1 MSEISRRDILGSAAL
16 FGGWLTVGTE
26 ALPAPSFVQGGAE
39 KPPPDRPA
47 AGETAGGPYVL
58 PPLPYDYADL
68 EPHIDAQT
76 MKLHHD
82 VHHEAYVKGANR
94 AFAELDR
101 IRRAGGE
108 EVKHVRALTDSLSFN
123 ASGHVLHTVFWNNMK
138 KNGGGEPAGSTE
150 IGQMITRDFGSFAA
164 FQAHFSAASSQV
176 QGSGWGL
183 LVYDPVA
190 QRLLV
195 LAAEKHNNVSVWG
208 TVPLLVL
215 DVWEH
220 AYYLKYQN
228 RRAEYI
234 KAFFNLI
241 HWEDVNT
248 RLAQAK
254 KLGSA

>member
-1 MSEISRRDILGSAAL
+1 MSEISRRDMLGSAAML
-16 FGGWLTVGTE
+16 GGWLAV
-26 ALPAPSFVQGGAE
+26 GAE
-39 KPPPDRPA
+39 AAFANPIVQTPANENAPARPA
-47 AGETAGGPYVL
+47 GADTPAGPYVL

-82 VHHEAYVKGANR
+82 VHHDGYVKGANR
-94 AFAELDR
+94 AFADLDR
-101 IRRAGGE
+101 IRRTGGE
-108 EVKHVRALTDSLSFN
+108 EIRNVRAVTDSLSFN
-123 ASGHVLHTVFWNNMK
+123 ASGHILHTVFWNNMK
-138 KNGGGEPAGSTE
+138 KNGGGEPPGE
-150 IGQMITRDFGSFAA
+150 IGQMVTRDFGNFTA
-164 FQAHFSAASSQV
+164 FQAQFSAAASQV

-183 LVYDPVA
+183 MVYDPMA

-234 KAFFNLI
+234 KAFFNVI
-241 HWEDVNT
+241 NWDDVNE
-248 RLAQAK
+248 RLLKAR
-254 KLGSA
+254 KLT